1 MDDTAT
7 KICPVCGQKN
17 VLTAETCRSCGSPLE
32 AGPDVPTTTK
42 RVKGKGGKPEP
53 AGQVPVES
61 TRKRARPP
69 KEGISFY
76 VEGYEAPI
84 DIRREGEFILGRKV
98 TGTLDET
105 LVDLRP
111 FGGYEKGVSRRHA
124 KIRKKKG
131 GYEIVD
137 LGSTNGTW
145 LNQYMLLPDKI
156 YPLESGTQIR
166 LGRLNLLVLFE
177 RSTYEH

>member
-17 VLTAETCRSCGSPLE
+17 VLTAMTCRSCGSPLE
-32 AGPDVPTTTK
+32 AEAEAPTTTK
-42 RVKGKGGKPEP
+42 RVKGKGVKPEQANP
-53 AGQVPVES
+53 VPVES

-69 KEGISFY
+69 KDGISFY

-84 DIRREGEFILGRKV
+84 DVRRESEFVLGRRV

-124 KIRKKKG
+124 RIHKTKD

-145 LNQYMLLPDKI
+145 LNQFLLLPDKV

-177 RSTYEH
+177 RTMGEH